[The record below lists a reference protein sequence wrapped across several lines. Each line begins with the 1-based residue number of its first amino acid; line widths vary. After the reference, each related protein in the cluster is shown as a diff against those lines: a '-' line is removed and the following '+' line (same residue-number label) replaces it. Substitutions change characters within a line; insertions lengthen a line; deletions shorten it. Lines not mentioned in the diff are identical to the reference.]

1 MNTPTPEQ
9 IETLLSTA
17 DLFNDSGTTLI
28 TTIVTALVLGSIA
41 TGLLFRDW
49 SRNRRRNW
57 PAFGAIVLGI
67 VLMVAGNVLYGAA
80 GRIIAIEINT
90 PRVWVGTE
98 YEALSNQVKMMA
110 GSSSGWGVIS
120 LTAGM
125 LFILLGVVGIVRN
138 FLLRHRSAS
147 SGTSATMPLTDK
159 FE

>member
-1 MNTPTPEQ
+1 MNAPTPEQ
-9 IETLLSTA
+9 IETLLSTS
-17 DLFNDSGTTLI
+17 DLLNNSGTTLV
-28 TTIVTALVLGSIA
+28 TTLVIALVLGSIA
-41 TGLLFRDW
+41 VGLLFRDW
-49 SRNRRRNW
+49 SQNRRRNW
-57 PAFGAIVLGI
+57 PAFGAIALGI
-67 VLMVAGNVLYGAA
+67 VLMIAGNVLYGAA

-110 GSSSGWGVIS
+110 GSSGGWGVIG

-125 LFILLGVVGIVRN
+125 LFILLGVIGIVRN

-147 SGTSATMPLTDK
+147 PEASATMPLRDR